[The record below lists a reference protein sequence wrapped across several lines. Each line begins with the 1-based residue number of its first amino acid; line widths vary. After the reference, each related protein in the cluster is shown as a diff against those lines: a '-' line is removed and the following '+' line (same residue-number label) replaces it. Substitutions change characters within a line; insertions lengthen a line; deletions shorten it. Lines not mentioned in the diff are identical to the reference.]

1 MARLRK
7 HRSSAPR
14 PLSPRGPPIV
24 RCDTDPSQTTELLQ
38 GQELPR
44 KLHLF
49 FTSQTLRALQ
59 PGLSCFAG
67 VVAVENSMEGSK
79 TICMGEQ

>member
-1 MARLRK
+1 
-7 HRSSAPR
+7 
-14 PLSPRGPPIV
+14 
-24 RCDTDPSQTTELLQ
+24 
-38 GQELPR
+38 
-44 KLHLF
+44 LHLF

-79 TICMGEQ
+79 TICMREQ